1 MNSHDDFDDRIPG
14 DKPSLQDQ
22 AERFSRKLSD
32 SAQQIWLA
40 GLGAFGRAQAEGS
53 RVFDNLVKEG
63 ESIDARNREQAG
75 DTPRWRDN
83 VEEHLGEAREKAA
96 GTWDKVEKA
105 FDDRVQGVL
114 KRLHI
119 PTAEDVAALNARHRR
134 PERTRQPRGG
144 TQRLA
149 QCRPAPGHPPVAR
162 SLTSIVA
169 KQHNFVDNRNR
180 PANRFDA
187 VCSLPSRLRIGGFF
201 VSAMEPLEMRRPSP
215 TRPRMARSS
224 RKRHPADRRER
235 I

>member
-1 MNSHDDFDDRIPG
+1 MNSPNDFDDRIPG
-14 DKPSLQDQ
+14 EKPSLQDQ

-63 ESIDARNREQAG
+63 ENIEARNREQTG

-83 VEEHLGEAREKAA
+83 VEEHLGEAREKAS

-119 PTAEDVAALNARHRR
+119 PTAEDVAALNARIDALN
-134 PERTRQPRGG
+134 TRVNR
-144 TQRLA
+144 A
-149 QCRPAPGHPPVAR
+149 EAR
-162 SLTSIVA
+162 NAS
-169 KQHNFVDNRNR
+169 
-180 PANRFDA
+180 
-187 VCSLPSRLRIGGFF
+187 PS
-201 VSAMEPLEMRRPSP
+201 ADPSP
-215 TRPRMARSS
+215 GTHQSPTSDA
-224 RKRHPADRRER
+224 
-235 I
+235 